1 VKSVLLIAG
10 WTPRYASLAELVT
23 KLHEHELQVFLAG
36 MTDVE
41 ASHQG
46 LGLDGLRSL
55 RLVTDE
61 YPPSFHRAVKAN
73 PYPREVWMHVQRDR
87 WVAQK
92 IRSTAAV
99 VALDSPAIFSV
110 WKLGRRLPL
119 VEARYGI
126 SSLLEVLDAQQLD
139 RRAHAVTGWE
149 RARLVSRDLRAAIR
163 GRARG
168 TVKQL
173 VVAAAGPPAVK
184 WRASQASWQRILLS
198 SSLSNSRRV
207 RLAVLVIS
215 SLQHAGEGA
224 AADRLTEAVLPRLGS
239 TRYRADLLGGL
250 VQRSIVL
257 GDMPRNAV
265 EAYAAELRYADE
277 LLARRKPE
285 AATGSL
291 LQATRLAFHRAIHY
305 DATESPLAQDPAGFT
320 SPLRRSVALSKVA
333 ARRGR
338 RQPATP
344 APQDRPL
351 RLMLAT
357 HGNTNFLGDLR
368 QRLEAREDVEL
379 KVISL
384 ADIGQAAPLARD
396 SRRFLEPSLA
406 GNPKAEKVVERW
418 VRQHLD
424 WADVLFIDWCTSF
437 ARVLTLIDPGTTKV
451 ILRLHSFEAFSL
463 WPHALDLSRIDN
475 LLFVSEHVKDL
486 AVAEVP
492 GLLEPGG
499 PTVHVIPNAVNLKR
513 FDKPK
518 ADDARFTVGLIGYS
532 AIAKDVLWAFEV
544 LRRIRREDRRYRL
557 LLIGDEPPGQQ
568 TEAGRRYVEAFYREL
583 EELESQGAV
592 ERYGRTDDV
601 PTALTKV
608 GTILNSSVRESFGV
622 GIVEGAA
629 SGAIPVIRNWP
640 FFAYMN
646 HGARTLFP
654 PEWVVD
660 TPQEAADRLLAITA
674 DESSWRGQSRYVSA
688 EVIAQW
694 DLSVLAKQFDQ
705 LLLE

>member
-23 KLHEHELQVFLAG
+23 KLHEHQLQVVLAG

-55 RLVTDE
+55 RSVTDE
-61 YPPSFHRAVKAN
+61 YPPSFHRAIKAN
-73 PYPREVWMHVQRDR
+73 PFPREVWLHVQRDR
-87 WVAQK
+87 WVAQH
-92 IRSTAAV
+92 IRSAVAV
-99 VALDSPAIFSV
+99 VALDTPAIFSV
-110 WKLGRRLPL
+110 WKLARRLPL

-126 SSLLEVLDAQQLD
+126 SSLLEVLEAQQLD
-139 RRAHAVTGWE
+139 RRARLVTGWDRAKLASSE
-149 RARLVSRDLRAAIR
+149 VRAAAQARARRIP
-163 GRARG
+163 
-168 TVKQL
+168 KQL

-184 WRASQASWQRILLS
+184 WRASQAAWQRILLS
-198 SSLSNSRRV
+198 SVLSNSRRV
-207 RLAVLVIS
+207 GLAVLVIS
-215 SLQHAGEGA
+215 SLQHAGESA
-224 AADRLTEAVLPRLGS
+224 AADRLTEDVLTRLGS
-239 TRYRADLLGGL
+239 TRSRADLLGGL
-250 VQRSIVL
+250 AQRSIVL
-257 GDMPRNAV
+257 GDMPRNVV

-277 LLARRKPE
+277 LLARGKPE
-285 AATGSL
+285 SATGSL
-291 LQATRLAFHRAIHY
+291 LQATRLAFHRALHY
-305 DATESPLAQDPAGFT
+305 DATESPLANDPVGFT
-320 SPLRRSVALSKVA
+320 APLRRSVALSKVA

-338 RQPATP
+338 RLPATP

-357 HGNTNFLGDLR
+357 YGNTNFLGDLR

-379 KVISL
+379 RVIST
-384 ADIGQAAPLARD
+384 ADIGQAAPLAGD
-396 SRRFLEPSLA
+396 PRRFLEPILA
-406 GNPKAEKVVERW
+406 GNPKAEKLVERW
-418 VRQHLD
+418 VRPHLD
-424 WADVLFIDWCTSF
+424 WADVLFIDWCTAF
-437 ARVLTLIDPGTTKV
+437 ARVLTLIDPGTTKIV
-451 ILRLHSFEAFSL
+451 LRLHSFEAFSL
-463 WPHALDLSRIDN
+463 WPHTLDLSRIDD
-475 LLFVSEHVKDL
+475 LIFVSEHLRDL

-492 GLLEPGG
+492 ALLDPGG
-499 PTVHVIPNAVNLKR
+499 PKVHVIPNAVNLKR

-518 ADDARFTVGLIGYS
+518 PDDARFTVGLIGYS

-544 LRRIRREDRRYRL
+544 LRRMRREDRRYRL
-557 LLIGDEPPGQQ
+557 LLVGDEPPGNQ
-568 TEAGRRYVEAFYREL
+568 TEAARRYVAAFYRQL

-601 PTALTKV
+601 PTALTQV
-608 GTILNSSVRESFGV
+608 GTILSSSVREGAPV

-629 SGAIPVIRNWP
+629 SGAIPVVRNWP
-640 FFAYMN
+640 FFAHMN

-660 TPQEAADRLLAITA
+660 TPQEAADRLLGITS
-674 DESSWRGQSRYVSA
+674 DESLWRAQSRHVSA